1 MATAFWGLE
10 QLFPRRKRRLG
21 PPILFWQLGQTR
33 RLFASRY
40 RDFPLFAR
48 ASTSGLL
55 SSRLPVFPVPSSQPP
70 APIPLKKIQL
80 EILGL
85 SSSQSQSG
93 SFALILGEK
102 GGNRRLPIIIGMFEA
117 QSIAIQ
123 IEKISPNRPLTHD
136 LFKSFAEHVHVVILE
151 VVISDLKEGVF
162 YSRIVCSD
170 GATTFEIDS
179 RPSDAIAIGL
189 RFGVPIF
196 TVESVLSEAGIILS
210 DLDDAEGESED
221 DEDDEDDDVEGD
233 APRPT
238 RAQPEPRDPS
248 GQVSL
253 DELTKMLAQALEKED
268 YEKAAKIRDEL
279 NKRNG

>member
-1 MATAFWGLE
+1 
-10 QLFPRRKRRLG
+10 
-21 PPILFWQLGQTR
+21 
-33 RLFASRY
+33 
-40 RDFPLFAR
+40 
-48 ASTSGLL
+48 
-55 SSRLPVFPVPSSQPP
+55 
-70 APIPLKKIQL
+70 LKKIPL

-102 GGNRRLPIIIGMFEA
+102 HGNRRLPIIIGMFEA

-136 LFKSFAEHVHVVILE
+136 LFKAFAEHVHVTILE

-170 GATTFEIDS
+170 GATTFEIDA

-210 DLDDAEGESED
+210 DLDEASED
-221 DEDDEDDDVEGD
+221 EDEDDTDEDDDD
-233 APRPT
+233 DDSASPAPRPS
-238 RAQPEPRDPS
+238 EPREPS

-253 DELTKMLAQALEKED
+253 DELTKMLAQAVEKED

-279 NKRNG
+279 DKRNS